1 MERAVVPGLERCRR
15 VRIARAL
22 SVLSLLSLSQVPGAA
37 LAQINITGRGA
48 PGIDLTKEDQ
58 EMLMEAGSRLRPEG
72 TPIGKSETWSNPQSG
87 NSGSVTLI
95 ERFRKK
101 FQNDDLPCQKVR
113 HDLRNTKEDKSRTYV
128 IDVCRLPSGEW
139 KIG

>member
-58 EMLMEAGSRLRPEG
+58 DMLMEAGSRLRPDS
-72 TPIGKSETWSNPQSG
+72 TPIGKSETWSNPESG
-87 NSGSVTLI
+87 NSGNVTLI

-128 IDVCRLPSGEW
+128 VDVCRLPSGEW